1 MSTETAPPPTPTDRK
16 PRKAPERKESVNM
29 WGKTTIEAGFTIL
42 PSTLLLKQHELKL
55 DPVDVN
61 ILLHLI
67 VTWWKKER
75 APFLSKKTIAARM
88 NVDPSTVQRHV
99 RRMEAAGLLKRV
111 ERRGENKSR
120 QTNQYDLKPLAD
132 TLHPLAI
139 VVRKERPGK
148 KGGES

>member
-1 MSTETAPPPTPTDRK
+1 MSTETVQSPTQTDQKTRK
-16 PRKAPERKESVNM
+16 SPQTKESVKM
-29 WGKTTIEAGFTIL
+29 WGKTTIDAGFTIL
-42 PSTLLLKQHELKL
+42 PSTLLLKQHELQL
-55 DPVDVN
+55 DSVDVN

-67 VTWWKKER
+67 VAWWKKER
-75 APFLSKKTIAARM
+75 KPYLSKKTIAARM

-99 RRMEAAGLLKRV
+99 RKMEGAGLLKRV

-132 TLHPLAI
+132 KLHPLAV

-148 KGGES
+148 KGCES